1 MTLLARKAQLIAG
14 LETVYGVAGSPIPK
28 GSANSV
34 LTVGVAITPYAG
46 PTVSRNFDRATLG
59 NQTMINTNPGAEVT
73 FGVELAGSGTAA
85 TAPAWAPL
93 LKACGFSGAAASPTS
108 GGWIYSPL
116 STAWPSVSLYLEIDG
131 FMHEVLG
138 ARGTV
143 SFTLARGQIPM
154 MNFRFMGKYTRPYAG
169 AHSGVSTTAYKS
181 PIAVTN
187 ENTPTFTFAGKSF
200 KAESFTLDMA
210 NALVHRNVINGN
222 EVMITDRAPAGQ
234 FVIETPD
241 LDDSPSV
248 NLYSYVESHSGVTT
262 GAFVLEHGV
271 AAGYIVKFMAP
282 AVQLSS
288 ATYGNS
294 DGILTQNIQALFTP
308 SSGNDEV
315 TLTTK

>member
-14 LETVYGVAGSPIPK
+14 LETVYGVAGSPVPK
-28 GSANSV
+28 GSTNSV

-73 FGVELAGSGTAA
+73 FGVELAGSGTAT
-85 TAPAWAPL
+85 TAPAWEPL
-93 LKACGFSGAAASPTS
+93 LKACGFSAAQSSPTS
-108 GGWIYSPL
+108 GGWVYSPL
-116 STAWPSVSLYLEIDG
+116 SSSWPSVSLYLEIDG

-138 ARGTV
+138 ARGSV

-169 AHSGVSTTAYKS
+169 AHSGVSATAYKS

-222 EVMITDRAPAGQ
+222 EVMITDRAPVGQ

-248 NLYSYVESHSGVTT
+248 NLFSYVESHSGVTT